1 MSQKTN
7 STNHTQEHA
16 NGNKHGTKCSYIMF
30 TTQDITKES
39 QHWDKNQNVSWD
51 ELGQL

>member
-1 MSQKTN
+1 MQMETN
-7 STNHTQEHA
+7 TG
-16 NGNKHGTKCSYIMF
+16 NGSMLYS
-30 TTQDITKES
+30 TQDITKES